1 MCDGHGDG
9 KEKIPTI
16 RQGEIVWAKHRNSRY
31 YKAKVD
37 SIHDTL
43 FYMVTFRDDSFSE
56 DLYPSDITNYDPG
69 NPPQQGAAVIVKW
82 TDANLY
88 DGIFEGT
95 NHRIMYT
102 VIFEDG
108 SQLALKRNEI
118 YSLQEDMPKRVRSR
132 LSVATEMKH
141 RYHLYGTEDESEA
154 QRKAKQ
160 SK

>member
-56 DLYPSDITNYDPG
+56 DLYPSDIT
-69 NPPQQGAAVIVKW
+69 V
-82 TDANLY
+82 TDSPSTLIA
-88 DGIFEGT
+88 FEKHG
-95 NHRIMYT
+95 
-102 VIFEDG
+102 
-108 SQLALKRNEI
+108 K
-118 YSLQEDMPKRVRSR
+118 YSASHSFAEL
-132 LSVATEMKH
+132 
-141 RYHLYGTEDESEA
+141 
-154 QRKAKQ
+154 
-160 SK
+160 